1 MKSFT
6 PVIVLAAI
14 ISFTTILSGCG
25 KSTPDVNKPI
35 EAVEGKWIIARIQQR
50 IYYGGVFNKDTI
62 LPSKSRGENAIYLEP
77 TKVFKYNFN
86 TTIIDT
92 GTYNYVGSDS
102 IVAVT
107 STKTYRWK
115 MLTLTDLLFTTKST
129 STNDPAF
136 PGATVETYH
145 TFIR

>member
-14 ISFTTILSGCG
+14 ISFITILSGCG

-35 EAVEGKWIIARIQQR
+35 EATEGKWLIARIQMR
-50 IYYGGVFNKDTI
+50 IYYSGVFNKDTI
-62 LPSKSRGENAIYLEP
+62 VPPKIQGENSLFLEP
-77 TKVFKYNFN
+77 TKVFKYRYNS
-86 TTIIDT
+86 TIIDT
-92 GTYNYVGSDS
+92 GTYAYVGSDS
-102 IVAVT
+102 VVAVT

-115 MLTLTDLLFTTKST
+115 MLTLTDLLFTTRST

-136 PGATVETYH
+136 PGATVETYY